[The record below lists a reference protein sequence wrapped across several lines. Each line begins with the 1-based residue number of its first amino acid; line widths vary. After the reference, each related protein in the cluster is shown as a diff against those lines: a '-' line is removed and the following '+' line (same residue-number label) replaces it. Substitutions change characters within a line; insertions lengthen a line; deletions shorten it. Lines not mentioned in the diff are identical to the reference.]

1 MFGVHF
7 RKRFKEDLKILINLF
22 YIFSYWYTVLKC
34 TFCPVL
40 HVSPPPCCMK
50 YFRQPWEKLLK
61 IIDPFSEEEK
71 NDPLPLAD
79 HHNHQTTPPPP
90 PPYPSPS
97 PPLGWSG
104 IELFFN
110 FRKQALCCIFFYVK
124 FQTIGEFGRVRA
136 AKFSL
141 SKNHRDLKNA
151 FKKLQIPSFYFTEQS
166 A

>member
-1 MFGVHF
+1 MYFLPCAACISSPLLY
-7 RKRFKEDLKILINLF
+7 E
-22 YIFSYWYTVLKC
+22 IFSPAMRKIAENNWSFQWGGEKWSTSSGR
-34 TFCPVL
+34 P
-40 HVSPPPCCMK
+40 S
-50 YFRQPWEKLLK
+50 QPTNY
-61 IIDPFSEEEK
+61 S
-71 NDPLPLAD
+71 
-79 HHNHQTTPPPP
+79 PPPP

-151 FKKLQIPSFYFTEQS
+151 FKKKLQIPSFYFTEQS